1 MPAPR
6 LKAPDDEFLRKVMAQ
21 GWSTVEIGAACG
33 ISQQSAHSHVARIR
47 RMDDLANAAKQTEVI
62 EKAVASVFN
71 YAEQMEHQYQRVERY
86 IRSAEQSGADPVTI
100 APLLARSE
108 SLLTNARDAMSKL
121 YEIQQIQQWQK
132 TVLDTIGQCAPA
144 VRDEIMLRLKQQR
157 QVNAAFLPPSNS

>member
-6 LKAPDDEFLRKVMAQ
+6 LKAPDDEFLRKVIAQ

-33 ISQQSAHSHVARIR
+33 ISQQAAHGHVTRIK
-47 RMDDLANAAKQTEVI
+47 RMDDIANAAKQTEVI

-86 IRSAEQSGADPVTI
+86 IKQSESNGADPVTL
-100 APLLARSE
+100 APLLTRSE
-108 SLLTNARDAMSKL
+108 SLLTNARDAMAKL
-121 YEIQQIQQWQK
+121 YEIQQIQLWQK
-132 TVLDTIGQCAPA
+132 TVLEVIGNCAPE

-157 QVNAAFLPPSNS
+157 QVAAAFLPPSGS

>member
-6 LKAPDDEFLRKVMAQ
+6 LKTPPDDIIRKYMAQ
-21 GWSTVEIGAACG
+21 NWTEAEIAASCG
-33 ISQQSAHSHVARIR
+33 ISQPTAHDHIARIR
-47 RMDDLANAAKQTEVI
+47 RIDAIADAAKQTEVV

-71 YAEQMEHQYQRVERY
+71 YAEQMEHQYERVERY

-108 SLLTNARDAMSKL
+108 SLLSNARDAMAKL

-157 QVNAAFLPPSNS
+157 QVSAAFLPPSNS